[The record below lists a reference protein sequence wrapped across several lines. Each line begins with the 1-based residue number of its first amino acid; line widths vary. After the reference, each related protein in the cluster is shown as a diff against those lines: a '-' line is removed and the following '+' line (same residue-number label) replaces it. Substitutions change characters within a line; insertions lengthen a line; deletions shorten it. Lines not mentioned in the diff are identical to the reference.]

1 MMSVAIACKT
11 QIAVMVSAVRY
22 VGPLGVDET
31 DATGSVG
38 DVARG
43 K

>member
-1 MMSVAIACKT
+1 MIVTSACSRHIPVT
-11 QIAVMVSAVRY
+11 MSAVRY
-22 VGPLGVDET
+22 VGPLEVEDT
-31 DATGSVG
+31 LPTGSVG